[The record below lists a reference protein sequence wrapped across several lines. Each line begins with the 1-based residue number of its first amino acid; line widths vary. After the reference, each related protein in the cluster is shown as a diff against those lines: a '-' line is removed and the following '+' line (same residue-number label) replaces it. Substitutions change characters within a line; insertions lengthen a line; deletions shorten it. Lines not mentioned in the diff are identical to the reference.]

1 VFDLDGKNL
10 RVSGQALHVWL
21 AITLPLTV
29 LLLLL
34 LPLASWYQTLR
45 DRLRNLSITDYLR
58 L

>member
-45 DRLRNLSITDYLR
+45 DRLRHLSITDYLR